1 MKQLLPCSYL
11 MIAHCFTCGE
21 RKIWQNIKSQNIM
34 KMIVGT
40 NLKFYTSVAK
50 MLKLKVR
57 MLWRLNPVFVEVN
70 GEKLIGVGSFLDSP
84 ILNRVNIKMYLPYF
98 FYFIITDFKRMIPFL
113 WYPRIYLKQNIWK
126 NESQRKLFFA
136 RFKTEVNHTERN
148 FFLCDY
154 GSGKRRLSKNLS
166 LFFS

>member
-1 MKQLLPCSYL
+1 
-11 MIAHCFTCGE
+11 
-21 RKIWQNIKSQNIM
+21 
-34 KMIVGT
+34 MIVGT

-50 MLKLKVR
+50 MLKLKVK

-113 WYPRIYLKQNIWK
+113 WDPRIYLKQNIWK

-148 FFLCDY
+148 FFLGDY
-154 GSGKRRLSKNLS
+154 GSGKRRLSKKFEFVFQLVRNEVIVIYLWIQTTVIISFPYKLRLS
-166 LFFS
+166 QEMSIF